1 MKLLIITGM
10 SGSGKTIALRALE
23 DAGYFCTDNLPVC
36 LLDSFL
42 KYMMAETQ
50 ADSVD
55 QIAVGIDARS
65 QLSNLADFPEMIKQL
80 RGDERFDC
88 EVISIEAKR
97 ETLIKRFSE
106 TRRKHPLSDHSLS
119 LEQAIDKERQLL
131 APLIDT
137 ADLHIDTSHT
147 TLHELRELIRKR
159 VSSKDDSQLSL
170 SFESFGF
177 KHGVPPDADFVFD
190 VRSLPNPHWQ
200 TGLRS
205 LTGLN
210 PKVAAFLQQHEQSRQ
225 MLQDLIG
232 FLTRWIPNFEADGR
246 SYLTIAIGCTG
257 GQHRSVYIANQ
268 LYRHFSASRPKVL
281 SRHRELS

>member
-1 MKLLIITGM
+1 MKLLIVTGM

-23 DAGYFCTDNLPVC
+23 DAGFFCTDNLPVC

-42 KYMMAETQ
+42 TYMVESQNGT
-50 ADSVD
+50 VE
-55 QIAVGIDARS
+55 QIAVGIDVRS
-65 QLSNLADFPEMIKQL
+65 QLANMTDLPSMIKRLQTQ
-80 RGDERFDC
+80 DFDC

-97 ETLIKRFSE
+97 ETLIERFSE

-119 LEQAIDKERQLL
+119 LGQAIDKERELL
-131 APLIDT
+131 APLIDG
-137 ADLHIDTSHT
+137 ADLRIDTTQT

-159 VSSKDDSQLSL
+159 VSSKDDCQLSIL
-170 SFESFGF
+170 FESFGY

-190 VRSLPNPHWQ
+190 VRCLPNPHWQ
-200 TGLRS
+200 AELRP

-210 PKVAAFLQQHEQSRQ
+210 SKVAKYLAQHEQSQQ
-225 MLQDLIG
+225 MLQDLTR
-232 FLTRWIPNFEADGR
+232 FLQDWIPNFEADGR
-246 SYLTIAIGCTG
+246 SYLTVAIGCTG
-257 GQHRSVYIANQ
+257 GQHRSVYISNQ